1 MFGCHFLF
9 VLFSLINI
17 PCGGKVS
24 AQYAP
29 VKSAMRI
36 RLSDGIFIQ
45 SSRVVDYLYG
55 RSVMQV
61 TIPNEQQCF
70 IEGCVQIYALRITA
84 QRPPTIVVVA
94 PSPPNLITLTIADFD
109 LYITASISGQ
119 LQLVPP
125 IPISVPAAGSLAVV
139 STQMEVGAVL
149 DVQKTNDQKGYL
161 RLVSCYIRKG
171 ATVAKVEN
179 MGLLTNIVNL
189 KYQAQMNE
197 KAENVLQ
204 RTVCGNIQDIIEGE
218 FNTRLAKVPSVVSV
232 RDILRLFQKN
242 ETRGRRRI
250 RAAAITYGGRKHDLV
265 QHPYENRRGR
275 HAPNTVRA
283 HSVPNVHAA
292 AVTIPAKVPVSS
304 SHLATLPLGTT
315 FNVEKLSSLM
325 ISLDVLDTSATYDK
339 FFIGVNGDVF
349 LRDATFIKNPY
360 TRPSSLKFVSPSNGK
375 MLELLFSEYTINTL
389 LLKAHNITA
398 LVFRIGS
405 HTPVFG
411 KLLRTS
417 CSLDEVCLSDS
428 VPEPAEKYPNRQ
440 LEMIVRTTKPP
451 RVRFTQETV
460 TLYFEGRALFYLEGT
475 TTKIGVIPFEVTV
488 VAKIRTQNGR
498 LYGSF
503 SIPSFEYKND
513 VDFFDLTVD
522 TLGGLRDATK
532 GALINLINEKLKNGI
547 PLDVNN
553 DSPIKNTLIAIM
565 NGAFLIQANFDL
577 ENDFYPSLSN
587 REDSNYHWNDR
598 T

>member
-1 MFGCHFLF
+1 MISPYL
-9 VLFSLINI
+9 
-17 PCGGKVS
+17 
-24 AQYAP
+24 Y
-29 VKSAMRI
+29 
-36 RLSDGIFIQ
+36 
-45 SSRVVDYLYG
+45 YLYG

-61 TIPNEQQCF
+61 AIPNEQQCF
-70 IEGCVQIYALRITA
+70 IEGCVQIYALRVTA

-125 IPISVPAAGSLAVV
+125 IPISVPAAGSLAVA

-149 DVQKTNDQKGYL
+149 DVQKTNEEKGYL

-189 KYQAQMNE
+189 KYQTQMNE
-197 KAENVLQ
+197 KAEDVLQ
-204 RTVCGNIQDIIEGE
+204 RTVCGNVQDIVEGE
-218 FNTRLAKVPSVVSV
+218 FNTRLAKIPSVVSV
-232 RDILRLFQKN
+232 SDILRLFQKS
-242 ETRGRRRI
+242 ETPRRRI
-250 RAAAITYGGRKHDLV
+250 RAAAITRAGRTRDLV
-265 QHPYENRRGR
+265 QRQYENRRGR
-275 HAPNTVRA
+275 YVPNIVRA
-283 HSVPNVHAA
+283 HSVPNVHSA
-292 AVTIPAKVPVSS
+292 AVTIPSKVPISS
-304 SHLATLPLGTT
+304 SHLATLPFGTT

-349 LRDATFIKNPY
+349 LRDGTFIKNPY

-405 HTPVFG
+405 QTPVFG

-428 VPEPAEKYPNRQ
+428 VPEPGEKYPNRQ

-451 RVRFTQETV
+451 RVRLTQETI
-460 TLYFEGRALFYLEGT
+460 TLHLEGRALFYLEGT
-475 TTKIGVIPFEVTV
+475 TKKIGVIPFEVTV
-488 VAKIRTQNGR
+488 VAKMRTQNGR
-498 LYGSF
+498 IYGSL

-522 TLGGLRDATK
+522 SLGGLRDATK
-532 GALINLINEKLKNGI
+532 GALINLVNEKLKNGI
-547 PLDVNN
+547 TLEVNN
-553 DSPIKNTLIAIM
+553 DSPIKNTLITIM
-565 NGAFLIQANFDL
+565 NGAFLIQADVDL
-577 ENDFYPSLSN
+577 EKDFYPPSSN
-587 REDSNYHWNDR
+587 RNSNYHWDDR
-598 T
+598 I